1 MLFLAYLTAT
11 TGRTT
16 AFAVARGAARPASS
30 IALRSSAVAFLN
42 RRSAASQLINSTA
55 GRFASTN
62 TCSIARSST
71 VAPADLEKNLGVEH
85 PSFEIIATD
94 VVNEFGAY
102 CTLYRHKKSGAELLS
117 VSTDDDNKCFGIT
130 FRTPPSDST
139 GVPHILEHSVLCG
152 SRKYKT
158 KDVSGQSTNLLVFLQ
173 IV

>member
-1 MLFLAYLTAT
+1 MLFMAYLTST
-11 TGRTT
+11 TGRTS
-16 AFAVARGAARPASS
+16 AFAVARGAASTMLSTP
-30 IALRSSAVAFLN
+30 SSAAFLN
-42 RRSAASQLINSTA
+42 KRTTASRLIPSTA
-55 GRFASTN
+55 GRFASTTAN
-62 TCSIARSST
+62 SCSISRSSSA
-71 VAPADLEKNLGVEH
+71 VAADLEKNLGVSH
-85 PSFEIIATD
+85 PSFDIISTD

-158 KDVSGQSTNLLVFLQ
+158 KVSTNHLY
-173 IV
+173 IIM